1 MGALTMSGC
10 EEESC
15 AQTPDRETARARVR
29 DLNDALRCNGIGG
42 QVMLTQGV
50 QALGV
55 MQILAVVHLVL
66 NYAEF
71 TPDDDPCGEHDF
83 GSVEIAGQLILWK
96 IDCYD
101 LAFEAHS
108 PGAADPLVTRRVL
121 TIMLAEEW

>member
-1 MGALTMSGC
+1 MSGR

-15 AQTPDRETARARVR
+15 AQTPDREAARAQVR

-50 QALGV
+50 QALGAV
-55 MQILAVVHLVL
+55 QILAVVQLVRT
-66 NYAEF
+66 YADF
-71 TPDDDPCGEHDF
+71 TAANDPWGEHDF
-83 GSVEIAGQLILWK
+83 GSVDIAGQLILWK

-108 PGAADPLVTRRVL
+108 PDPTDPQVTRRVL